1 MADMDKVLS
10 VTWYCTVHDIL
21 AANTRLA
28 AGGPLAADDLLD
40 RLLVSQPASERRSN
54 MVLSIVVLDYDTR
67 LVEVELAINGWE
79 ERLDDLLRD
88 CGHATRH
95 GFDHFAFNES
105 EQEPTILSSCSKP
118 VWELKEAPVYRF
130 ETPAKIRPQHV
141 PRCDCIAVECEL
153 ALLASQVMHQEL
165 GRGLRSGTHVPQ
177 HGERTYELDIECVR
191 PDWERLCT
199 LALVLAAEAPMA
211 ASATAATAA
220 ATEAVAAATELAPP
234 VRITYNS
241 SRSSEMCE
249 AQCVWRIGNQVAH
262 PTFELVHCS

>member
-1 MADMDKVLS
+1 
-10 VTWYCTVHDIL
+10 
-21 AANTRLA
+21 
-28 AGGPLAADDLLD
+28 
-40 RLLVSQPASERRSN
+40 
-54 MVLSIVVLDYDTR
+54 MVLCIVVLDYDTR
-67 LVEVELAINGWE
+67 LVEVELAITGWE

-177 HGERTYELDIECVR
+177 HSERTYELDIECVR
-191 PDWERLCT
+191 PDWE
-199 LALVLAAEAPMA
+199 ALEERSVRRHHIIVFVQFVGSRPPAHTIAPSLRCKSKSGLSYVAADLAAISSGPLGCG
-211 ASATAATAA
+211 STA
-220 ATEAVAAATELAPP
+220 
-234 VRITYNS
+234 
-241 SRSSEMCE
+241 
-249 AQCVWRIGNQVAH
+249 
-262 PTFELVHCS
+262 